1 MTGNDERRG
10 YINHLI
16 VKLEYRKNGIGK
28 CGKKSKKGQN

>member
-10 YINHLI
+10 YINHLM

-28 CGKKSKKGQN
+28 SGKKSKKEWN